1 MTKFAITAAAL
12 LLATPAYAG
21 GHAASGD
28 AAAGEQAFDRQCVTC
43 HNVVNEDGDVLA
55 GRPNMRTGPSLYG
68 VAGRPIAS
76 VEDFRYGPGITQL
89 AETDMVWT
97 EENFVAY
104 LQDPTGWLREA
115 TGDDRAR
122 SRMSWRV
129 RNPVDAVNIYAYLAS
144 LGGDM
149 AAE

>member
-1 MTKFAITAAAL
+1 MLAAPAFAES
-12 LLATPAYAG
+12 
-21 GHAASGD
+21 HAASGD
-28 AAAGEQAFDRQCVTC
+28 AAAGEQAFNRQCVTC
-43 HNVVNEDGDVLA
+43 HNVVDDEGEVLA
-55 GRPNMRTGPSLYG
+55 GRPNMRTGPNLYG
-68 VAGRPIAS
+68 IAGGQIAS
-76 VEDFRYGPGITQL
+76 VEDFRYGPGIQQL
-89 AETDMVWT
+89 SEEGMVWN

-104 LQDPTGWLREA
+104 LQDTTGWLREA

-129 RNPVDAVNIYAYLAS
+129 RNPEDAVNIYAYLAS